1 MVERVLIMDE
11 AAGSMPATS
20 IFCRTHIHTHTYI
33 YVYIHIWCVCA
44 FAKQKKIR
52 GVQAREASRRRGLR
66 ATRSPAGQPI
76 TAHAKLGQAAFV
88 HMAYYSWH
96 GRIVCICMHLHQ
108 PPCTICICT
117 SPLCC
122 GRDAL
127 CAWHAAS
134 GMRCVRIMHI
144 ISSPCAAGK
153 CGEEKPDRYMYPKI
167 APLDVRYSLVGQDT
181 ALSPRRPGFDSRYR
195 NSMWYFYH
203 TGIRPCTD
211 VV

>member
-1 MVERVLIMDE
+1 M
-11 AAGSMPATS
+11 
-20 IFCRTHIHTHTYI
+20 YI
-33 YVYIHIWCVCA
+33 YISGVCVLLQN
-44 FAKQKKIR
+44 KRIR

-76 TAHAKLGQAAFV
+76 TAHAKLGQAASV

-108 PPCTICICT
+108 PPVRYVFAPAPCAVAGT
-117 SPLCC
+117 P
-122 GRDAL
+122 AL

>member
-1 MVERVLIMDE
+1 M
-11 AAGSMPATS
+11 
-20 IFCRTHIHTHTYI
+20 YI
-33 YVYIHIWCVCA
+33 YISGVCVLLQN
-44 FAKQKKIR
+44 KRIR

-108 PPCTICICT
+108 PPVRYVFAPAPCAVAGT
-117 SPLCC
+117 P
-122 GRDAL
+122 AL

-195 NSMWYFYH
+195 KHLY
-203 TGIRPCTD
+203 TD

>member
-1 MVERVLIMDE
+1 MDE

-20 IFCRTHIHTHTYI
+20 IFCRTHITYTH
-33 YVYIHIWCVCA
+33 IHICIYTYLVCVCFCKTKEFEA
-44 FAKQKKIR
+44 CKQEKHR
-52 GVQAREASRRRGLR
+52 VAEACVQHAAPQVNRLQHMQSLARPPLCTWRTTLGMDALCAS
-66 ATRSPAGQPI
+66 
-76 TAHAKLGQAAFV
+76 
-88 HMAYYSWH
+88 
-96 GRIVCICMHLHQ
+96 VCICIS
-108 PPCTICICT
+108 PPVRYVFAPAPCAVAGT
-117 SPLCC
+117 P
-122 GRDAL
+122 AL

>member
-1 MVERVLIMDE
+1 M
-11 AAGSMPATS
+11 
-20 IFCRTHIHTHTYI
+20 YI
-33 YVYIHIWCVCA
+33 YIYGVCVCVLLQN
-44 FAKQKKIR
+44 KENWR
-52 GVQAREASRRRGLR
+52 RARERSIASPR
-66 ATRSPAGQPI
+66 PACVQ
-76 TAHAKLGQAAFV
+76 HAAPQVNRLQHMQSLARPPSRTWRTTLGMGAA
-88 HMAYYSWH
+88 
-96 GRIVCICMHLHQ
+96 IVCICMHSHQ
-108 PPCTICICT
+108 PPVRYACICT

-134 GMRCVRIMHI
+134 GMHCVRIMHI

-153 CGEEKPDRYMYPKI
+153 SGDEEPDRYMYPKI
-167 APLDVRYSLVGQDT
+167 AALDVRYSLVGQDT

-195 NSMWYFYH
+195 DSMWYFYH

>member
-1 MVERVLIMDE
+1 MCECFCKTKEFEACKQEKHRVAEACVQHAAPQVNRLQHMQSLARPPLCTWRTTLGMD
-11 AAGSMPATS
+11 AL
-20 IFCRTHIHTHTYI
+20 
-33 YVYIHIWCVCA
+33 CA
-44 FAKQKKIR
+44 
-52 GVQAREASRRRGLR
+52 S
-66 ATRSPAGQPI
+66 
-76 TAHAKLGQAAFV
+76 
-88 HMAYYSWH
+88 
-96 GRIVCICMHLHQ
+96 VCICIS
-108 PPCTICICT
+108 PPVRYVFAPAPCAVAGT
-117 SPLCC
+117 P
-122 GRDAL
+122 AL

>member
-1 MVERVLIMDE
+1 MDE

-44 FAKQKKIR
+44 FAKQKN
-52 GVQAREASRRRGLR
+52 SRR
-66 ATRSPAGQPI
+66 ASKRSITSPRPACNTQPRRS
-76 TAHAKLGQAAFV
+76 TDYSTCKAWPGRLCAHGVLLLAWTHCVHLYAFASAA
-88 HMAYYSWH
+88 
-96 GRIVCICMHLHQ
+96 
-108 PPCTICICT
+108 CTICICT